1 MKSLLITF
9 DFPPILGGISTVFYN
24 IWRYLPA
31 QRFFILAPKAKG
43 SASWDARFSGNV
55 YRRYLPV
62 GDNIFKKL
70 ARTILVLCYCSGIIR
85 REKITCLLCGQPIIP
100 GLAGLF
106 FKKFRGL
113 PFQVFVY
120 GGEVVKFK
128 HRKIIFGI
136 LLRVLRQA
144 DAVIVNSDFTRT
156 VYLRLGIPQ
165 DKIVKITPA
174 VDTDFFKPGIDAGD
188 LIQRYSLE
196 NKRVILTVAR
206 LSQRKGHDLV
216 ITAVS
221 RLKEKI
227 PDIVYLIVG
236 SGPDE
241 KRLKKLAQD
250 YALKDRVIFCGP
262 VRDEDLPKFYN
273 ACDVYVMP
281 NRQVKGID
289 TLEGFGL
296 SFIEAS
302 ACAKPVIGGKSG
314 GSYEAI
320 VDGVT
325 GYLVNPLDLEELT
338 MRIKELLT
346 DKEAARAMGG
356 RGRKRLEES
365 FQWRD
370 RAKTLESILTEHD
383 HA

>member
-62 GDNIFKKL
+62 GDNIFKKF

-113 PFQVFVY
+113 PFRVFVY

-174 VDTDFFKPGIDAGD
+174 VDADFFKPGIDAGD
-188 LIQRYSLE
+188 LIQRYNLK

-221 RLKEKI
+221 KLKEKI

-250 YALKDRVIFCGP
+250 YAVKDKVIFCGAA
-262 VRDEDLPKFYN
+262 RDEDLPKFYN
-273 ACDVYVMP
+273 TCDVYVMP

-302 ACAKPVIGGKSG
+302 ASAKPVIAGRSG
-314 GSYEAI
+314 GSCEAVRDGKTGFL
-320 VDGVT
+320 VD
-325 GYLVNPLDLEELT
+325 PLNGTELAE
-338 MRIKELLT
+338 RISLLLT
-346 DKEAARAMGG
+346 DRQTAREMGAEG
-356 RGRKRLEES
+356 RAWVLKN
-365 FQWRD
+365 FQWKD
-370 RAKTLESILTEHD
+370 RVKTLEQFFS
-383 HA
+383 